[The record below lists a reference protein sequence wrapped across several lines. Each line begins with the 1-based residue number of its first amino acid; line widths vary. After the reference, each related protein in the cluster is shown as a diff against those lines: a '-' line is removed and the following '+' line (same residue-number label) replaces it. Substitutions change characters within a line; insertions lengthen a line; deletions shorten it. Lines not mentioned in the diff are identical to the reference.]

1 MVISKKTLE
10 EAVGADRM
18 EEILEKEWKTAEVP
32 SEEELKKEEL
42 KSPMA
47 RNNPN
52 SRKNL
57 VQYNKNKSK
66 ELKEKVLS
74 GIVVTEKEEDIDPTT
89 ILDASVDLEL
99 IKKLL
104 PVNEV
109 MISRREQEQF
119 WNTINVLLKDFDPD
133 ELTSSDIDDIVKMAL
148 NSVLET
154 RLLVVSKGSAKMIL
168 EGGNTMEKFRK
179 HSEKIKE
186 SLAARRRDRVDPKNK
201 VSFSI
206 VDLAVAVD
214 EEKKAEYQQK
224 IDKMLKDEQEFEFN
238 TRYKPVKD
246 GS

>member
-224 IDKMLKDEQEFEFN
+224 IDQMLKDEQEFEFN